1 MKGAEAPA
9 GGWERVP
16 GLLLGKATDPLTS
29 CEIEVMAE
37 LMTVRLAKLVSA
49 RLSDGRDCH
58 HVLSS
63 LPTAWQLISMT
74 GLGTYAP
81 SSTNSMS

>member
-1 MKGAEAPA
+1 MKGAEAPT

-37 LMTVRLAKLVSA
+37 LMTVRLAKCAS
-49 RLSDGRDCH
+49 LSDGRDCH